1 MKVTKTIEFNEQ
13 DIKNALLYA
22 AERQL
27 EGVDSDDIKVRYITG
42 VRGDYDRGNAEEFVQ
57 KAILEIYE
65 Q

>member
-27 EGVDSDDIKVRYITG
+27 EGVDSDDIKVKYIIG
-42 VRGDYDRGNAEEFVQ
+42 VRGDYDRGNTEEFVQ

-65 Q
+65 